1 MATTKYG
8 VVLAHVAGQAVERV
22 IVSTASDDMVQAQH
36 YADAWTRRHGHRA
49 LGTDAFG
56 FYAYADRI
64 TGARAPHAG
73 SNVRIPT
80 TQS

>member
-1 MATTKYG
+1 MVKYG
-8 VVLAHVAGQAVERV
+8 VVLAHVEGMAVERV
-22 IVSTASDDMVQAQH
+22 LTGTACDTMIEAQLS
-36 YADAWTRRHGHRA
+36 ADIWTRRHGHRA
-49 LGTDAFG
+49 LGTDVHG

-80 TQS
+80 TQR